1 MGLGLRA
8 TIAGA
13 ALAAV
18 MSAATPSVSQAADL
32 YAGNPE
38 ANPWAGTEWLI
49 RGRVIGMIPDEND
62 GRVGG
67 ASVNLRVDDAVMP
80 ELDFSYFFNDNFAVE
95 LILATTPHDVSLA
108 GTGKLTRIWVLPPT
122 LTLQYHHPMG
132 AFKPY
137 VGAGVNY
144 TAVLS
149 SNATAAI
156 GGIDTWD
163 DSIGFALQA
172 GIDYAIDDRWSVN
185 FDVKKIWL
193 NMDAKVTAGK
203 VPASVDLDPW
213 VVGAGIGYRF

>member
-1 MGLGLRA
+1 MGMGLKGA
-8 TIAGA
+8 IAGA

-18 MSAATPSVSQAADL
+18 TGILAPAVTQAADL
-32 YAGNPE
+32 FTGTTASE
-38 ANPWAGTEWLI
+38 PWAGTQWLI

-62 GRVGG
+62 GQVGG
-67 ASVNLRVDDAVMP
+67 ASVNLKVDDAVMP
-80 ELDFSYFFNDNFAVE
+80 ELDFSYFFNDNIAVE

-108 GTGKLTRIWVLPPT
+108 GTGKLTRIWLLPPT

-137 VGAGVNY
+137 IGAGVNY

-149 SNATAAI
+149 SKATAAI

-172 GIDYAIDDRWSVN
+172 GVDYAIDDRWSLN
-185 FDVKKIWL
+185 FDVKKVWL

-213 VVGAGIGYRF
+213 VVGAGVGYRF